1 MSFLEELKR
10 RNVIRVG
17 IAYVLLATAVRD
29 EPAAASRPAL
39 PGEGLVTESLLAEF
53 WFSPRRS
60 CGGKVR
66 RALRRDAPWARWSQ
80 EFVQTNA

>member
-39 PGEGLVTESLLAEF
+39 SGEGLVTESLLAEI
-53 WFSPRRS
+53 
-60 CGGKVR
+60 
-66 RALRRDAPWARWSQ
+66 
-80 EFVQTNA
+80 